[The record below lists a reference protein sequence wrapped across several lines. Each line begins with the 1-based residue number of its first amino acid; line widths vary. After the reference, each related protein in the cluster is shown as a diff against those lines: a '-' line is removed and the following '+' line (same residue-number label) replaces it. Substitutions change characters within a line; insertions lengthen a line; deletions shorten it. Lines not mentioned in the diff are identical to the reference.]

1 MTETK
6 TYHVTPIY
14 KKFYK
19 GINCLEIGVDSI
31 SIIKRSSD
39 SFVNISNIFRVL
51 KLDNF
56 KSSKFL
62 QHISPDELNRDTSDN
77 SEITWISLRNAI
89 EITKE
94 LEIYEILKP
103 LLSTDVET
111 LSDIPTKQEL
121 IDQGEL
127 ITQDIT
133 IGTDNKAT
141 GITEANSGSLAR
153 SFSTL
158 TESDELE
165 NNLTS
170 PKYNRQAKSHHTSGM
185 TSPYKKLKI
194 SSANNDDDELIAK
207 EKLKDIVIYDH
218 DTEQTKE
225 HFPYSLKPVLDRDD
239 KSKVIL
245 SSLFLP
251 NQKEVSLLDL
261 VGGDE
266 SQLNGLN
273 IDEPIDDNGQTAL
286 HLVSTLGKIN
296 LVKELVERGATRTRG
311 DKEGQTALIRA
322 VHAVNCFE
330 NNCFDKLLDYLYP
343 AIPILDHKG
352 RTILHHIAY
361 TCGRKGR
368 SDACKYYLETLLEW
382 IVQRGSYLPG
392 DQKLSLAKFMK
403 EVVNIPDRNGDTCL
417 NIAAI
422 VGNKHI
428 ITQLIEVGADPT
440 KANNAGVKPI
450 DCGIDLKS
458 LMASSSLAKPQSSSD
473 GSSTDKILSFTGSNG
488 DSETSTNN
496 MIKRNG
502 INGANNGLIHN
513 GKNSS
518 KLLDSLH
525 QFVNQLEENFKG
537 EIETKNKLVDEM
549 YPQYKEVTLSLSEQR
564 KRYETLSKTISK
576 ISEYKSKISN
586 LNKAIEA
593 EEESFRKQSQS
604 LPQDIEFGGNYEGD
618 FDADEPFTVLSV
630 FSEVQNII
638 NDILQEEKLKNSEK
652 LNSPSST
659 PSTTN
664 ANVEIDE
671 ESLMSKI
678 TPEMILER
686 MSEESKSAGDIP
698 PAAVL
703 EARISAYKENNKS
716 LVERAK
722 IRHSS
727 STELEQ
733 QFKRVIALCIH
744 ATPEAIDEKL
754 INSLL
759 SSVEND
765 PDPEISQIKKV
776 LKIVNDLESN

>member
-6 TYHVTPIY
+6 AYQVTPIY
-14 KKFYK
+14 KKFYN
-19 GINCLEIGVDSI
+19 GIKCIEMGLDNIP
-31 SIIKRSSD
+31 IIKRSSD
-39 SFVNISNIFRVL
+39 SFVNITNIFRVL
-51 KLDNF
+51 KVDNF
-56 KSSKFL
+56 KSSNFL
-62 QHISPDELNRDTSDN
+62 QHISPDELSIEEDTHSDKD
-77 SEITWISLRNAI
+77 SGDYSQVTWISLSNAI

-94 LEIYEILKP
+94 FGIYEILKP
-103 LLSTDVET
+103 LLSRDIET
-111 LSDIPTKQEL
+111 ISDIPTKQEL
-121 IDQGEL
+121 IEHGEWM
-127 ITQDIT
+127 THEVT
-133 IGTDNKAT
+133 IDGDYKVS
-141 GITEANSGSLAR
+141 GITEANSGNLAR

-170 PKYNRQAKSHHTSGM
+170 PKYNNTYARNHHT
-185 TSPYKKLKI
+185 TSPYKKSKR
-194 SSANNDDDELIAK
+194 SSTKNDDELIAK
-207 EKLKDIVIYDH
+207 EKLKDIIIYDH
-218 DTEQTKE
+218 DTEQTRE

-296 LVKELVERGATRTRG
+296 LVKDLVERGATRTRG

-330 NNCFDKLLDYLYP
+330 TNCFDKLLDYLYP

-458 LMASSSLAKPQSSSD
+458 LMASSSLAKTHSSSD

-496 MIKRNG
+496 INKRNG
-502 INGANNGLIHN
+502 TSGVSNGLIHN

-537 EIETKNKLVDEM
+537 EIETKNKLVDEIRR
-549 YPQYKEVTLSLSEQR
+549 R
-564 KRYETLSKTISK
+564 KL
-576 ISEYKSKISN
+576 
-586 LNKAIEA
+586 
-593 EEESFRKQSQS
+593 
-604 LPQDIEFGGNYEGD
+604 
-618 FDADEPFTVLSV
+618 
-630 FSEVQNII
+630 
-638 NDILQEEKLKNSEK
+638 
-652 LNSPSST
+652 
-659 PSTTN
+659 
-664 ANVEIDE
+664 
-671 ESLMSKI
+671 
-678 TPEMILER
+678 
-686 MSEESKSAGDIP
+686 
-698 PAAVL
+698 
-703 EARISAYKENNKS
+703 
-716 LVERAK
+716 
-722 IRHSS
+722 
-727 STELEQ
+727 
-733 QFKRVIALCIH
+733 
-744 ATPEAIDEKL
+744 
-754 INSLL
+754 
-759 SSVEND
+759 
-765 PDPEISQIKKV
+765 
-776 LKIVNDLESN
+776 